1 METFRHSVRFSLQD
15 LCLCLSGL
23 VLACLL
29 AVSVLRECRRFLC
42 AHPWHVFLVLS
53 VFSIY
58 ATVEARKPNGEDS
71 EEAPARRPAATVM
84 RTDDGDLLPPA
95 NGTTEPG
102 LAITTLESTP
112 SNLTFVATWPAS
124 ATFPQDVL
132 DVYTTTNL
140 LERWTL
146 LESYSVA
153 GLTAV
158 TVTVEKVSS
167 AAFFRIG
174 DRMDTDG
181 DGIVDFEEIHN
192 LHTSPRTGDTDGDGV
207 GDGDEVDSGLDP
219 TVPDSDGD
227 GLSDG
232 EEITLGTDP
241 LNSDSDGDG
250 ISDGGELES
259 GGDPLA
265 DEGVA
270 ELGEVTTT
278 QEDGP
283 DYEIVGEHTVEIR
296 YEGPSTSDYS
306 VMGISPPGGTLHTN
320 CVEYSATGPSY
331 TNAFEL
337 TASGAAFKPLKTGY
351 FSFQAE
357 ADDEAEVSIS
367 NLLVTSSWPNAVP
380 GAVTSMLM
388 KAGLAYPV
396 SIHTTNIGGPAKLV
410 FPVWGRFMP
419 VERPRLSLKALKP
432 AVIFEDAYER
442 DDAGN
447 IEPKQTTRTMFLL
460 SACGGEFGG
469 EVRLDKENLDRLEL
483 MEGGPLPDVVTLA
496 PHETNVWKVVYGGK
510 TPSVETND
518 ISVVASL
525 RSYETDETLVQ
536 TARVTSVQV
545 KIFRA
550 VAAPSNSALQRHEFG
565 IGETMFLGYWP
576 GTSDSV
582 ITCND
587 YKVSMYDA
595 KNGGKMASI
604 RWGVSNVAHGLTFSA
619 QGIVYRPKIT
629 IKTPEYIEGYD
640 PGVQTGDR
648 YPSNTAAGVY
658 LTQYYRTHPL
668 DVSFENLAIQEVPC
682 YEEIPP
688 EGYFM
693 YTPTNKFHRSH
704 TKAAGA
710 GNWVR
715 VESGNYVGL
724 GAYDSAGYGGSLPR
738 ITPDGTFT
746 TSTEYKWMDGSLV
759 WRIPFGWNHRLV
771 REGEPEVGLLPIV
784 ASQIF
789 SITADGDFKIE
800 KLKNSAE
807 RRINGKIYLNGQ
819 ELP

>member
-1 METFRHSVRFSLQD
+1 M
-15 LCLCLSGL
+15 
-23 VLACLL
+23 
-29 AVSVLRECRRFLC
+29 
-42 AHPWHVFLVLS
+42 
-53 VFSIY
+53 
-58 ATVEARKPNGEDS
+58 
-71 EEAPARRPAATVM
+71 VM
-84 RTDDGDLLPPA
+84 RTGDGDLLPPV
-95 NGTTEPG
+95 NGTAEPG
-102 LAITTLESTP
+102 LVIATLESTA

-174 DRMDTDG
+174 DRTDTDG

-192 LHTSPRTGDTDGDGV
+192 LHTSPRTGDTDGDDV

-388 KAGLAYPV
+388 KAGLAYPI

-419 VERPRLSLKALKP
+419 VECPRLSLKALKP

-576 GTSDSV
+576 GVAKADFD
-582 ITCND
+582 CND
-587 YKVSMYDA
+587 AEVRLNTAINAGMVATVIWGIS
-595 KNGGKMASI
+595 NINHRLSI
-604 RWGVSNVAHGLTFSA
+604 STSGVS
-619 QGIVYRPKIT
+619 YRPKIEVK
-629 IKTPEYIEGYD
+629 IPKYIEGFD
-640 PGVQTGDR
+640 PGVIV
-648 YPSNTAAGVY
+648 SNSTPNVAAGAL
-658 LTQYYRTHPL
+658 LTQRYRVHPM
-668 DVSFENLAIQEVPC
+668 DVSFGNIAIEEVPC
-682 YEEIPP
+682 YEELEP
-688 EGYFM
+688 EGYFRHW
-693 YTPTNKFHRSH
+693 PTNALVRSH
-704 TKAAGA
+704 TEAAGA
-710 GNWVR
+710 GNWINV
-715 VESGNYVGL
+715 GNGNVAGRDAEDTAGL
-724 GAYDSAGYGGSLPR
+724 IVVLPR
-738 ITPDGTFT
+738 MKPNGEFT
-746 TSTEYKWMDGSLV
+746 RDTSYGWLGGSLV
-759 WRIPFGWNHRLV
+759 WRIPFGWGPQNSRK
-771 REGEPEVGLLPIV
+771 GDAEVGRFPV
-784 ASQIF
+784 ETSQVF
-789 SITADGDFKIE
+789 SITAGGDFKSE
-800 KLKNSAE
+800 KLNNDAE
-807 RRINGKIYLNGQ
+807 RRINGKAYVNG
-819 ELP
+819 EERL